1 MASNRIRIRT
11 GHEVSI
17 NKKQIEWREVQPTE
31 INFTSAA
38 ATLLVTLMNDDHFR
52 LAEHPSRSEDQK
64 INAARVTFD
73 RVAID

>member
-1 MASNRIRIRT
+1 M
-11 GHEVSI
+11 SI
-17 NKKQIEWREVQPTE
+17 NIKQIEWREVQPTE